1 VSKLTGEELSDDL
14 KEATESMKEEMDR
27 ISKLVFRDETIQGIY
42 YPSDALYVR
51 MRGTYG
57 ITGASNP
64 LTENQLQKQEQY
76 ISLTNETIA
85 MIENFLDNEWNNY
98 KEAVTAEEISLIE

>member
-1 VSKLTGEELSDDL
+1 
-14 KEATESMKEEMDR
+14 
-27 ISKLVFRDETIQGIY
+27 
-42 YPSDALYVR
+42 
-51 MRGTYG
+51 MRH
-57 ITGASNP
+57 
-64 LTENQLQKQEQY
+64 QLQKQEQY